1 MKSGNYFLLVM
12 SLVFAAQTVF
22 AQDAPK
28 PAPAPAPVEEQKQ
41 ECAPR
46 PGETTPADIVVG
58 KNLSVDMPLQA
69 AIDLLGIPEFI
80 KINRGTDPGLD
91 NIEITY
97 PNHDLVIR
105 ALTEGK
111 VVEAIEI
118 GPNFKGAFNQ
128 GDIRLGAKFEDV
140 VASYGVPASLT
151 AQVARYPDQGLYFLF
166 SDRILLS
173 AKTYSKNTRLLDAR
187 LMNP

>member
-1 MKSGNYFLLVM
+1 MRSGNYFLLV
-12 SLVFAAQTVF
+12 LIITFLANPVF

-28 PAPAPAPVEEQKQ
+28 PAPAPEQKEKQ
-41 ECAPR
+41 ECEPR
-46 PGETTPADIVVG
+46 PGETAPADIVIG
-58 KNLSVDMPLQA
+58 KNLNVDMPLQEV
-69 AIDLLGIPEFI
+69 IDLLGIPEFI

-97 PNHDLVIR
+97 PKHDLIIR

-118 GPNFKGAFNQ
+118 GPNFKGAFSE
-128 GDIRLGAKFEDV
+128 GDIHLGAKFEEV
-140 VASYGVPASLT
+140 VENYGVPASLT
-151 AQVARYPDQGLYFLF
+151 AQVARYPDRGIYFLF